1 MKKHLPFTLDISV
14 WTLIVW
20 FFLALLKA
28 TGWVFF
34 CYGLMFLH
42 EAAHTCSACFFGC
55 PVLSIK
61 VYPFG
66 LCAHLEGI
74 EDLSRLKKAF
84 VYVSGPSV
92 HLFVQ
97 ILIVLFFKLGV
108 LSLVMRN
115 YLTQLNLNYF
125 VFNLLPIYP
134 LDGYHLLLTFLQ
146 VKLSFFS
153 SVIFMQMVSFIA
165 LFLFI
170 RFSPAQNLVFVLC
183 AVLLCGINVFHLF
196 HLRDQW
202 MNYQLKNSF
211 SRFTAKT

>member
-1 MKKHLPFTLDISV
+1 M
-14 WTLIVW
+14 IVW

-34 CYGLMFLH
+34 CYGLMFFH
-42 EAAHTCSACFFGC
+42 EAAHALSGWFFGC
-55 PVLSIK
+55 DVLCVK

-74 EDLSRLKKAF
+74 DNLSNLKKAF
-84 VYVSGPSV
+84 VYFSGPSV

-97 ILIVLFFKLGV
+97 ILIVLFWKLDI

-125 VFNLLPIYP
+125 IFNLLPIYP
-134 LDGYHLLLTFLQ
+134 LDGYHLFLTFLQ
-146 VKLSFFS
+146 VKLSFYS
-153 SVIFMQMVSFIA
+153 SAIFMQLVSFIA

-170 RFSPAQNLVFVLC
+170 RFNPAQNLVFVLC

-202 MNYQLKNSF
+202 MNYQLKKSF